1 LIEQEYDLVGYTS
14 LQVNNPD
21 GTIRYGTYV
30 LDCYDGPIY
39 VEDLDNLKRKNVQCK
54 FTLGRPGET
63 IKATDT
69 IYDTSRKG
77 TSRAHGTPKSVLGSS
92 RKSGGG
98 SRTPKTPKTPK
109 TPRSKSRGES
119 GDETPKKTVTFG
131 GSKKKPASKKGSKK
145 KGSAKSRSPASRP
158 GSSKKKPASK
168 GGKSP
173 KRKTS
178 DFSGTPEPQKTR
190 TPKKDPYDLTDI
202 LNNASMMMPDQ
213 KDKEKPF
220 IPNEII

>member
-1 LIEQEYDLVGYTS
+1 LGAARRSQPL
-14 LQVNNPD
+14 
-21 GTIRYGTYV
+21 
-30 LDCYDGPIY
+30 
-39 VEDLDNLKRKNVQCK
+39 RK
-54 FTLGRPGET
+54 
-63 IKATDT
+63 A
-69 IYDTSRKG
+69 
-77 TSRAHGTPKSVLGSS
+77 
-92 RKSGGG
+92 
-98 SRTPKTPKTPK
+98 
-109 TPRSKSRGES
+109 PRRR
-119 GDETPKKTVTFG
+119 D
-131 GSKKKPASKKGSKK
+131 
-145 KGSAKSRSPASRP
+145 SAKSRSPASRP